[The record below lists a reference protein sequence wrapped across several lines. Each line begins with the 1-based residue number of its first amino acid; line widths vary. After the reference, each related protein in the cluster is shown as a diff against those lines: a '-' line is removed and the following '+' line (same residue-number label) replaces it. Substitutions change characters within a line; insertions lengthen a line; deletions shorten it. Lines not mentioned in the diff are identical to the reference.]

1 RRSSGRRR
9 FRERDRVQTK
19 SEAYSGSRRSLPLRY
34 GVAVASVALAL
45 GLKELLDPLITQHSP
60 FLLLAGAVMVA
71 AWFGGLG
78 PGLLAT
84 ALGAICADYQF
95 LSPVGSFTGLVG
107 KGALPLFLFVLQG
120 VLITSLA
127 HALDLARQRAEA
139 SALEALGNQEKLAER
154 ERELHELVGR
164 LIVAQEEER
173 HRVAYE
179 IHDGFTQMA
188 AAAYRHLALFAERRP
203 QESAQDQQELEDA
216 VALVRRTVEEGR
228 FFIANLRPTPL
239 DDFGLATAIR
249 MQIEELQ
256 TEGFEASYE
265 DTLGE
270 ERLPGPLETAFFR
283 VAQEALT
290 NVRKHAHTQRVRV
303 SLGLSD
309 GSVRLEVSDWGR
321 GFTPAEIKQG
331 AGPGE
336 RVGLSSMRERIALLG
351 GSFEVL
357 TEPGNGTSVVAEV
370 PLQGTTG
377 EGVENGKGDRTRRA
391 DQP

>member
-1 RRSSGRRR
+1 M
-9 FRERDRVQTK
+9 
-19 SEAYSGSRRSLPLRY
+19 PLRY
-34 GVAVASVALAL
+34 GVGVASVAMAL
-45 GLKELLDPLITQHSP
+45 GLKQLLDPLMTQHSP

-84 ALGAICADYQF
+84 ALGAICADYLF
-95 LSPVGSFTGLVG
+95 LSPVGSFTGLAG
-107 KGALPLFLFVLQG
+107 KGTLPLFLFVLQG

-139 SALEALGNQEKLAER
+139 SALEALRHQEKLAER

-164 LIVAQEEER
+164 LIGAQEEER

-188 AAAYRHLALFAERRP
+188 AAAYRRLELFAEHRP
-203 QESAQDQQELEDA
+203 QKSAQDQQELEDA
-216 VALVRRTVEEGR
+216 VALVQRTVDEAR
-228 FFIANLRPTPL
+228 RVIANLRPTTL

-249 MQIEELQ
+249 MQAEELSA
-256 TEGFEASYE
+256 EGYKTIYE
-265 DTLGE
+265 ETLGE
-270 ERLPGPLETAFFR
+270 ARLPETLESAFFR
-283 VAQEALT
+283 VAQEALA
-290 NVRKHAHTQRVRV
+290 NVRKHAHTERVRV
-303 SLGLSD
+303 ALGRRD
-309 GSVRLEVSDWGR
+309 GSVRLEVRDWGR

-351 GSFEVL
+351 GSLEVRS
-357 TEPGNGTSVVAEV
+357 EPQKGTSVVAEV
-370 PLQGTTG
+370 QLQGTTG
-377 EGVENGKGDRTRRA
+377 ERVEDGK
-391 DQP
+391 

>member
-1 RRSSGRRR
+1 
-9 FRERDRVQTK
+9 
-19 SEAYSGSRRSLPLRY
+19 
-34 GVAVASVALAL
+34 
-45 GLKELLDPLITQHSP
+45 
-60 FLLLAGAVMVA
+60 MVA

-216 VALVRRTVEEGR
+216 VALVRRTVEEAR
-228 FFIANLRPTPL
+228 FVIANLRPTTL

-303 SLGLSD
+303 ALGLSD

-351 GSFEVL
+351 GRLEIRS
-357 TEPGNGTSVVAEV
+357 EPGNGTSVVAEI
-370 PLQGTTG
+370 PLQGTTGTTG
-377 EGVENGKGDRTRRA
+377 EGVEDGKGDRTRRA
-391 DQP
+391 DQPS

>member
-1 RRSSGRRR
+1 M
-9 FRERDRVQTK
+9 
-19 SEAYSGSRRSLPLRY
+19 PLRY
-34 GVAVASVALAL
+34 GVGVASVALAL
-45 GLKELLDPLITQHSP
+45 GLKQLLNPLMTQHSP

-84 ALGAICADYQF
+84 ALGAISADYLF
-95 LSPVGSFTGLVG
+95 LSPVGSFTGLAG
-107 KGALPLFLFVLQG
+107 KGTLPLFLFVLQG

-139 SALEALGNQEKLAER
+139 SALEALRNQEKLAER

-164 LIVAQEEER
+164 LIGAQEEER

-188 AAAYRHLALFAERRP
+188 AAAYRRLELFAEHRP
-203 QESAQDQQELEDA
+203 QESAQDQQELKDAVADA
-216 VALVRRTVEEGR
+216 VALVRRTVDEAR
-228 FFIANLRPTPL
+228 RVIANLRPTTL

-249 MQIEELQ
+249 MQAEELSA
-256 TEGFEASYE
+256 EGYKMIYE
-265 DTLGE
+265 ETLGE
-270 ERLPGPLETAFFR
+270 ARLPGTLESAFFR
-283 VAQEALT
+283 VAQEALA
-290 NVRKHAHTQRVRV
+290 NVRKHAHTERVRV
-303 SLGLSD
+303 ALGRRD
-309 GSVRLEVSDWGR
+309 GSVRLEVRDWGR

-351 GSFEVL
+351 GSLEVL
-357 TEPGNGTSVVAEV
+357 SEPGKGTSVVAEV

-377 EGVENGKGDRTRRA
+377 TTKESVEDGK
-391 DQP
+391 

>member
-1 RRSSGRRR
+1 
-9 FRERDRVQTK
+9 VQTK
-19 SEAYSGSRRSLPLRY
+19 SEAYSGSRHSLPLRY
-34 GVAVASVALAL
+34 GVGVASVALAL
-45 GLKELLDPLITQHSP
+45 GLKQLLNPLMTQHSP

-84 ALGAICADYQF
+84 ALGAISADYLF
-95 LSPVGSFTGLVG
+95 LSPVSSFSGLAG
-107 KGALPLFLFVLQG
+107 KGTLPLFLFVLQG

-139 SALEALGNQEKLAER
+139 SALEALRNQEKLAER

-164 LIVAQEEER
+164 LIGAQEEER

-188 AAAYRHLALFAERRP
+188 AAAYRRLELFAEHRP
-203 QESAQDQQELEDA
+203 QHSAQDQQELEDA
-216 VALVRRTVEEGR
+216 AALVRRTVDEAR
-228 FFIANLRPTPL
+228 RVIANLRPTTL

-249 MQIEELQ
+249 MQAEELSA
-256 TEGFEASYE
+256 EGYKMIYE
-265 DTLGE
+265 ETLGE
-270 ERLPGPLETAFFR
+270 ARLPGTLESAFFR
-283 VAQEALT
+283 VAQEALA
-290 NVRKHAHTQRVRV
+290 NVRKHAHSERVRV
-303 SLGLSD
+303 ALGRHN
-309 GSVRLEVSDWGR
+309 GSVHLEVRDWGR
-321 GFTPAEIKQG
+321 GFTPAEINEG

-351 GSFEVL
+351 GSLEVL
-357 TEPGNGTSVVAEV
+357 SEPQKGTSVVAEV

-377 EGVENGKGDRTRRA
+377 TTKESVEDGK
-391 DQP
+391 